1 MFRVI
6 YGRVFTDVK
15 EAEKA
20 AGQVKELSPQVK
32 AGQGSFVVEL
42 GKFGTRQEA
51 DSAYFAWRGQ
61 GLKVWIQKLKDKKD
75 GADYTG

>member
-1 MFRVI
+1 MFRII
-6 YGRVFTDVK
+6 YGKVYSDEK